1 MDKSRRRLP
10 CVVPTPPAR
19 PTGEQTVIVVVVL
32 VLGAALA
39 LAGLPVVVIAEALT
53 AAGVVAAQ
61 LARRAP
67 LAPAER

>member
-1 MDKSRRRLP
+1 MHKSRRRLS

-19 PTGEQTVIVVVVL
+19 STGEQTVIVVVVL

-39 LAGLPVVVIAEALT
+39 RAGLPVVVIAEVLT
-53 AAGVVAAQ
+53 AAGLVGAR

-67 LAPAER
+67 LAPDAR